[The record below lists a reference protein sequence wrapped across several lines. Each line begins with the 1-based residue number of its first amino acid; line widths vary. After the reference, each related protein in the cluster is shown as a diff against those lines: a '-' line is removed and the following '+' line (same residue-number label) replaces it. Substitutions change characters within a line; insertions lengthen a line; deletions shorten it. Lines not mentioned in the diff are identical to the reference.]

1 VFDKLNN
8 SSRLL
13 MYLADE
19 LSAPDRA
26 RVELMLGADPAL
38 RAELQELD
46 GAIGSFDSGMARL
59 DAVPLQ
65 GESAALNR
73 IGSTM
78 RSRLAER
85 SIATLSKPAELTHV
99 HRFPA
104 WIYPSAAAAA
114 VLVACLV
121 WFGRPAPKAFVQGPN
136 PHPTDVIAPM
146 PGPSDKATPEQE
158 MANSFGADNPNL
170 RPKSIAS
177 LEAAEEQIAELTNG
191 GSDPVRSFFAIPDA
205 NE

>member
-13 MYLADE
+13 LYVADE
-19 LSAPDRA
+19 LSAADRA

-59 DAVPLQ
+59 DAAPLQ
-65 GESAALNR
+65 GEAAALNR
-73 IGSTM
+73 IGSAM

-85 SIATLSKPAELTHV
+85 SIATLAKPAEVAHI

-104 WIYPSAAAAA
+104 WIYQSAAAAA
-114 VLVACLV
+114 VLAICLI
-121 WFGRPAPKAFVQGPN
+121 WFARPAPKAFVRGPN
-136 PHPTDVIAPM
+136 PHPNDIAPM
-146 PGPSDKATPEQE
+146 PGPSDKITPEQE
-158 MANSFGADNPNL
+158 IYNSFGAGNPNL
-170 RPKSIAS
+170 QPKSIAS

-191 GSDPVRSFFAIPDA
+191 GSDPVGSFFAIPDA